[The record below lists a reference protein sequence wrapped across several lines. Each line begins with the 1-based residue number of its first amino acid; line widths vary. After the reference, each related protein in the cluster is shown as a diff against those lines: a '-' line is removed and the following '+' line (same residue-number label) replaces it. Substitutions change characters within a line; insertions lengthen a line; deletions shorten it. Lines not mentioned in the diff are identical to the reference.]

1 MKPNAVVD
9 AVKAHDNNLVHLVRS
24 VFAAAIMSALLPA
37 VLAAQQPDSSLAGRI
52 DRVLAPLATSS
63 GPGCA
68 VGVNQNG
75 RTVER
80 AYGMAELEF
89 GTANTPQTIFE
100 SGSLAKQFT
109 AAAVVLL
116 ALDGKLKLDE
126 PVRKYVPELPDYGA
140 PLTIRHLLTHTSGLR
155 DWGSV
160 IALTGFGRGD
170 RMVTEQFALDVITRQ
185 KGIDFTPGA
194 EYSYSNS
201 GYNTLALIVERVSKQ
216 AFFVFTDERLFKPLG
231 MTNSQWRVDY
241 TRLIKGRAQA
251 YAPGLA
257 GSFKLDM
264 PFMNVYGNGGLLTT
278 VGDLLKWNTML
289 ETRSLGAALVDS
301 MERRM
306 VLNSGTTIPYALGIV
321 DAPYR
326 GQRQIA
332 HSGSTAGY
340 STYLTR
346 FPQQKLSIA
355 VLCNGANTGPTAL
368 TYRLVDAIA
377 GPFAAAAPPD
387 TVALSPAD
395 GQRRAGLYR
404 DEATHQ
410 QLSITYENGAL
421 RVAGGAILRPLRDG
435 GYLAAA
441 GPIKWHFDLGADG
454 RVTRVRRVTADGESR
469 FAPEKPWTPTAAELA
484 ALAGVW
490 HSDEADASFTLAVDA
505 GQLIVSRRPGLRA
518 ALRPLYKDHFTS
530 PELQAVLWSTRDA
543 AGRVTMHVGA
553 SRMRDM
559 PFTRVGK

>member
-1 MKPNAVVD
+1 MKIIETFSTVIV
-9 AVKAHDNNLVHLVRS
+9 L
-24 VFAAAIMSALLPA
+24 ALLPA
-37 VLAAQQPDSSLAGRI
+37 HLAAQQLDSALGARI
-52 DRVLAPLATSS
+52 DRVLAPLATTA

-75 RTVER
+75 WILER

-109 AAAVVLL
+109 AASVVLL
-116 ALDGKLKLDE
+116 ALDGKLKLDD

-160 IALTGFGRGD
+160 ISLTGFGRGE
-170 RMVTEQFALDVITRQ
+170 RLVTEQFAIDVIMSQ

-201 GYNTLALIVERVSKQ
+201 GYNTLALIVERVAGQ
-216 AFFVFTDERLFKPLG
+216 AFGVFTSERLFKPLG

-241 TRLIKGRAQA
+241 TRLIKGRPQA

-278 VGDLLKWNTML
+278 VGDLLKWNAML
-289 ETRSLGAALVDS
+289 DSRSLGGALVDS
-301 MERRM
+301 LERRM
-306 VLNSGTTIPYALGIV
+306 VLNSGTTIPYALGLV
-321 DAPYR
+321 DVPYR
-326 GQRQIA
+326 GLRQIG

-355 VLCNGANTGPTAL
+355 VLCNGSNTGPTQL

-377 GPFAAAAPPD
+377 GPFAAPAAPD
-387 TVALSPAD
+387 TVALSTAD
-395 GQRRAGLYR
+395 GQKRAGLYR

-410 QLSITYENGAL
+410 QLNLSYENGVL
-421 RVAGGAILRPLRDG
+421 RVAGGAILRPLREG
-435 GYLAAA
+435 GFLAAT
-441 GPIKWHFDLGADG
+441 GPVKWQFDFGADG
-454 RVTRVRRVTADGESR
+454 RVTRARRITADGESR
-469 FAPEKPWTPTAAELA
+469 FVPAKAWTPSAAELS
-484 ALAGVW
+484 ALVGAW
-490 HSDEADASFTLAVDA
+490 HSDEADATFTLSVES
-505 GQLIVSRRPGLRA
+505 GQLFVTRRPDVRA
-518 ALRPLYKDHFTS
+518 ALKPLYKDHFSS
-530 PELQAVLWSTRDA
+530 PELGAVLWSTRDA
-543 AGRVTMHVGA
+543 AGRITLHVGA

>member
-1 MKPNAVVD
+1 MLTVT
-9 AVKAHDNNLVHLVRS
+9 RC
-24 VFAAAIMSALLPA
+24 
-37 VLAAQQPDSSLAGRI
+37 LAATAFLAVAPAALSAQQSDGDLAARVE
-52 DRVLAPLATSS
+52 RVLSPLATST

-75 RTVER
+75 RIVER

-116 ALDGKLKLDE
+116 ALDGKLKLDD
-126 PVRKYVPELPDYGA
+126 PVRKYVPELPEYGA

-160 IALTGFGRGD
+160 IALTGFGRGE
-170 RMVTEQFALDVITRQ
+170 RMVTEQFAMDVITHQ

-201 GYNTLALIVERVSKQ
+201 GYNTLALIVERVSGQ
-216 AFFVFTDERLFKPLG
+216 AFGVFTGERLFKPLG
-231 MTNSQWRVDY
+231 MTNSQWRLDY
-241 TRLIKGRAQA
+241 TRLVKGRAQA
-251 YAPGLA
+251 YTPGLV

-289 ETRSLGAALVDS
+289 DTRSLGNALVDS
-301 MERRM
+301 MQRRM
-306 VLNSGTTIPYALGIV
+306 VLNSGLTIPYALGLV

-326 GQRQIA
+326 GLRQIA

-346 FPQQKLSIA
+346 FPEQKLSIA
-355 VLCNGANTGPTAL
+355 VLCNGSNTGPTAL
-368 TYRLVDAIA
+368 AYRLVDAIA
-377 GPFAAAAPPD
+377 GPFPAPPAPD
-387 TVALSPAD
+387 TVALTPIE
-395 GQRRAGLYR
+395 GQKRAGLYR

-410 QLSITYENGAL
+410 QLNITY
-421 RVAGGAILRPLRDG
+421 
-435 GYLAAA
+435 
-441 GPIKWHFDLGADG
+441 
-454 RVTRVRRVTADGESR
+454 
-469 FAPEKPWTPTAAELA
+469 
-484 ALAGVW
+484 
-490 HSDEADASFTLAVDA
+490 
-505 GQLIVSRRPGLRA
+505 
-518 ALRPLYKDHFTS
+518 
-530 PELQAVLWSTRDA
+530 
-543 AGRVTMHVGA
+543 
-553 SRMRDM
+553 
-559 PFTRVGK
+559 